1 MRKIISG
8 VLCAAVAFCA
18 AIGLAGCGD
27 GEYPVQIA
35 NLKIDKEPKSIVVL
49 DPCSADVISYMSYDV
64 KIVGRSTEVDQKYL
78 SVAPTMGTAARPNV
92 NAIIE
97 SGAEVVFA
105 DETLN
110 DDDETALEEAGIAV
124 VSMSVAETPK
134 QLEINYHTVGK
145 ILGGNITGDEKAADS
160 YKKLTDSMSN
170 MKDKATMSGTGP
182 LSTVCY
188 LYNDNGGLRLMTSGT
203 YGDMLLGYTG
213 SVNVAVN
220 IDENSVDVNTLKV
233 ANPNFIF
240 YADDETLRTVQGDPV
255 LSQLAA
261 VTGGKTL
268 QISKSEISRQ
278 GLTALE
284 TLQKMIDFI
293 HPELAATPDEAA
305 VSATE
310 APKSEQA
317 TQTATQPAT
326 QPATQAATQPAT
338 EAAQSS
344 SLAEKYKIDLKD
356 LSLEEEDDNDDVKAM
371 QQRLYDLGYVS
382 DDENITGYYG
392 EISKKAITEFQK
404 NSGIKETGE
413 ADNATLVKLFSSE
426 AKKTDK
432 AVDES
437 SDE

>member
-1 MRKIISG
+1 MKKIISG
-8 VLCAAVAFCA
+8 VLCAAVAFCS

-49 DPCSADVISYMSYDV
+49 DPCSADIISYMSYDV
-64 KIVGRSTEVDQKYL
+64 KIVGRSAEVDQKYL
-78 SVAPTMGTAARPNV
+78 SVAPTMGSAARPNV

-110 DDDETALEEAGIAV
+110 DDDETALEEEGIAV

-145 ILGGNITGDEKAADS
+145 ILGGNITGDEKASAS
-160 YKKLTDSMSN
+160 YKKLTDTMSN
-170 MKDKATMSGTGP
+170 MKDKATMSGTGS

-188 LYNDNGGLRLMTSGT
+188 LYNENGGLRLMTSGT

-261 VTGGKTL
+261 VKGGKTL

-310 APKSEQA
+310 APKVEQA
-317 TQTATQPAT
+317 TQAATQPTA
-326 QPATQAATQPAT
+326 QAATQPAT

-356 LSLEEEDDNDDVKAM
+356 LSLKEEDENDDVKAM

-382 DDENITGYYG
+382 DNENITGYFG
-392 EISKKAITEFQK
+392 EISKKAVTQFQK
-404 NSGIKETGE
+404 DNGIKETGE
-413 ADNATLVKLFSSE
+413 ADNATLVKLFSSD

-437 SDE
+437 SDGE